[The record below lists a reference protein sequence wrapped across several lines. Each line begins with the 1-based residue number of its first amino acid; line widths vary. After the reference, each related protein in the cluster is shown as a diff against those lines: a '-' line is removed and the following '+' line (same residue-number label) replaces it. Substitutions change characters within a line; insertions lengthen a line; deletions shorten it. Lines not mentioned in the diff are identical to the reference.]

1 MDYSFRNT
9 TFCGG
14 RVTITGQI
22 MKHAFENTKYEM
34 LPYIADRYVPDT
46 FFSNDGHGGYGLY
59 NLSRNVISAS
69 NTDVADGMLNTEGN
83 TIIKS
88 LNNSLTKT
96 TIPNYI
102 KTIGEDA
109 FFGQSE
115 LTSVTIPDSVT
126 TIERRAFM
134 NTSALTNIEI
144 PNSITS
150 IGEDA
155 FGGSGLINLTIP
167 GSVIDIGIEAF
178 SSCGTLQSVNISEGV
193 KNIDARA
200 FSYCSGLTTV
210 IIPNSVTAIADD
222 GFKDSGSYSLKEATT
237 FYVKSGSFAET
248 WAKKAQVNYITDF
261 ALDNNG
267 GVLNGAQTTLL
278 TYIGNKEKYEVPSS
292 VNIVDDMAFA
302 FHSELKSVI
311 IPQSVTSI
319 GTYTFAMCQ
328 SLTDIVLPEGITSI
342 GEGAFYNCTSLKRV
356 TIPSSVT
363 SIGNGAFTDDNG
375 NLSITVYGT
384 AGSYAET
391 WAKNNGY
398 TFIAQ

>member
-34 LPYIADRYVPDT
+34 LPYIADRYAPDT

-102 KTIGEDA
+102 KTIGERA
-109 FFGQSE
+109 FDGQSK
-115 LTSVTIPDSVT
+115 LTSVTIPNSVT
-126 TIERRAFM
+126 TIEGGAFSY
-134 NTSALTNIEI
+134 TSALTNIEI

-167 GSVIDIGIEAF
+167 GSLIDIGIKAF
-178 SSCGTLQSVNISEGV
+178 SSCGALQSVNISEGV
-193 KNIDARA
+193 KNIGACA
-200 FSYCSGLTTV
+200 FSDCSGLTTV

-222 GFKDSGSYSLKEATT
+222 GFKNSGSYSLKGATT

-248 WAKKAQVNYITDF
+248 WAKKAQVNYNTDF
-261 ALDNNG
+261 TLDNNG
-267 GVLNGAQTTLL
+267 GVLNGAQTALL
-278 TYIGNKEKYEVPSS
+278 TYVGNKEKYEVPSS

-342 GEGAFYNCTSLKRV
+342 GEGAFYNCTSLKHV